1 MTVRKGLD
9 RITLDEFY
17 DFIEDQTQLYELID
31 GSIYGMSSPS
41 TIHQIIS
48 GNLYLEFRKYF
59 KGKCAVIIAPHDV
72 ILEDDFNSNLVIPD
86 ISVISD
92 KQNFDVNSK
101 GYNGVPS
108 LIVEVVS
115 QGNATNDTIRK
126 LNLYMRYGVKEYWI
140 INPIDKNITI
150 YSLTQKG
157 TYEIAVAADEG
168 IIKSPM
174 FKGLEISFEDL
185 FIAY

>member
-1 MTVRKGLD
+1 MAVRKEFS
-9 RITLDEFY
+9 RVTLDEFY
-17 DFIEDQTQLYELID
+17 NFIKDKTQPYELID
-31 GSIYGMSSPS
+31 GSIYAMSSPS

-59 KGKCAVIIAPHDV
+59 KGKCAVMIAPYDV

-86 ISVISD
+86 ISVICD

-101 GYNGVPS
+101 RYNGIPS
-108 LIVEVVS
+108 LIIEVVS

-140 INPIDKNITI
+140 INPMDKNITI

-168 IIKSPM
+168 VIKSPM
-174 FKGLEISFEDL
+174 FKGLEINFEDL